1 MKVFSVPELMDK
13 YGINEQSNQPLKI
26 TKSEVCVYW
35 TGRQLELVRDY
46 EKLYKP
52 QGIRGALPLYMNF
65 STRQRITFYA

>member
-35 TGRQLELVRDY
+35 TGRLLELVWDY
-46 EKLYKP
+46 EELCKP
-52 QGIRGALPLYMNF
+52 QGIRSALPLYMNF
-65 STRQRITFYA
+65 STR